1 MREVLLH
8 GDGLALAAASSL
20 LHRAG
25 WQVSWQSNPRP
36 KLPFVLLNAASQRL
50 IRDIFGGA
58 ALAALPSITRRIVRW
73 GGETR
78 ELPHAGLVAP
88 EEVLFRAPAGAPGT
102 ASTPAYELRTIPA
115 AMRSVGRLTASSAT
129 FRLRANAATDA
140 CWVEAVPHGW
150 LFAVMVEPGQAAL
163 LGVGEELAVLLSESA
178 LIAPLID
185 ALQPSA
191 QRFAAHP
198 RLAETL
204 YGPGWL
210 ACGGGALAFDPIC
223 GEGVGHALREAIL
236 ASAILRADAA
246 QPDWPQLA
254 ELYAGRLRAGF
265 RRHLEQCLTL
275 YSTGGDGLFWRDHCA
290 ALVAALRE
298 IPTGTGGEQRY
309 RLVNF
314 DLVPR

>member
-1 MREVLLH
+1 MRNIGELL
-8 GDGLALAAASSL
+8 ASAA
-20 LHRAG
+20 
-25 WQVSWQSNPRP
+25 N
-36 KLPFVLLNAASQRL
+36 F
-50 IRDIFGGA
+50 
-58 ALAALPSITRRIVRW
+58 T
-73 GGETR
+73 
-78 ELPHAGLVAP
+78 
-88 EEVLFRAPAGAPGT
+88 
-102 ASTPAYELRTIPA
+102 LRPA
-115 AMRSVGRLTASSAT
+115 AP
-129 FRLRANAATDA
+129 TDA
-140 CWVEAVPHGW
+140 CWVEAVPRGW
-150 LFAVMVEPGQAAL
+150 LFAVTVAPGQAAL
-163 LGVGEELAVLLSESA
+163 LGVGDDLPVLLASSE
-178 LIAPLID
+178 LVAPLID
-185 ALQPSA
+185 SLQPSA

-223 GEGVGHALREAIL
+223 GEGAGHALREAIL
-236 ASAILRADAA
+236 ASAILRADSA

-254 ELYAGRLRAGF
+254 QLYAGRLRAGF

-275 YSTGGDGLFWRDHCA
+275 YSTGGDGPFWRGHCA